1 MVMKFIKRFIF
12 RFKRR
17 SKDSIDPTMDNVVN
31 SMFLCQPLY
40 DELKTK
46 CHPDRYTDTEQ
57 AKQAELLFQALQKHR
72 HNYNEMQVL
81 KEQINSLWEERNV
94 K

>member
-1 MVMKFIKRFIF
+1 MVIKFIKRFISL
-12 RFKRR
+12 FKRT
-17 SKDSIDPTMDNVVN
+17 SKDLTDPTMDNVVN

-46 CHPDRYTDTEQ
+46 CHPDVYTDAEQ
-57 AKQAELLFQALQKHR
+57 AKHAELLFQALQKHR
-72 HNYNEMQVL
+72 HNYNEMLLL
-81 KEQINSLWEERNV
+81 KEQILALWKER